1 MVRPALVDVDSMRYG
16 RRPDMTETVTDRFF
30 PARLWRPVG
39 AILAA
44 AALVCGVACS
54 AGGGLDEVEHYL
66 DLSDEPMAAS
76 AAELV
81 DVDGE
86 PWRFTDVD
94 PDRLTLLFF
103 GYTSCPDVCPMT
115 MAEIDLALEEAG
127 EVADDVDVV
136 MVTSDPARDTD
147 EQLRSWLDRFDPG
160 FQGVRGEIED
170 IVAAAGDYGIPIE
183 APQETDGDYLVS
195 HGGRVIVL
203 TGGGE
208 AAGMFDEGVE
218 ADQVAELL
226 PVLAEELL

>member
-1 MVRPALVDVDSMRYG
+1 MNEP
-16 RRPDMTETVTDRFF
+16 VTARFA

-39 AILAA
+39 AAVAA
-44 AALVCGVACS
+44 TVLLSGVACS

-76 AAELV
+76 QVELAA
-81 DVDGE
+81 VDGE

-127 EVADDVDVV
+127 PVAEDVDVV

-170 IVAAAGDYGIPIE
+170 IVTAAGDYGIPIE
-183 APQETDGDYLVS
+183 APQETEGDYLVS
-195 HGGRVIVL
+195 HGGRIIVL

-218 ADQVAELL
+218 ADQVADLL

>member
-1 MVRPALVDVDSMRYG
+1 MVRPAPLDVDSMRWE
-16 RRPDMTETVTDRFF
+16 RPDMTETVTARFA
-30 PARLWRPVG
+30 PPRLWRPAG
-39 AILAA
+39 AAVAA
-44 AALVCGVACS
+44 TMLLGGVACS

-76 AAELV
+76 SAELV

-86 PWRFTDVD
+86 AWRFTDVD

-127 EVADDVDVV
+127 AVADDVDVV

-160 FQGVRGEIED
+160 FQGMRGEIED

-195 HGGRVIVL
+195 HGGRIIVL
-203 TGGGE
+203 TEGGE

-226 PVLAEELL
+226 PVLVEELL